1 MNEFRKLSILG
12 KTFVIF
18 ILLQPFLDF
27 YFFYVPPLSK
37 IFPFAISTII
47 RIIFTAV
54 LAFFYLRERPD
65 WKILR
70 WILIYFGVCIV
81 YFAAHV
87 LNARHFSSYSPNNFN
102 FSMFGEAFYL
112 VRMLIPVFI
121 IFMTMHVHLN
131 FQAFSMIVQTLS
143 WIVSGSI
150 VFFNLVKLSLASY
163 GDGFITGNIFNWFT
177 NGDPGSFYGF
187 ASKGFF
193 YYANSISGVVLLLVP
208 FVLYLNFT
216 KPRWTNISLAVVQL
230 LSCLILGT
238 KTAVLGF
245 LGLLFASLI
254 IFLFSYVIGKEN
266 NFQKSSLGLVFSLL
280 IIAGLII
287 PFSPMSNRSLTNRV
301 TITEKNSNKAALL
314 KQQKVLER
322 ELEHKAHGKITPL
335 MRYIQA
341 NYQNYSLNP
350 EFVNGKYSYIIDPV
364 FWSEVM
370 KAPLKKRMDYRY
382 LEKAML
388 DRLKKI
394 NNNPLDNWL
403 GITYTRMN
411 NIFNLERDFLS
422 QWYALGFIGA
432 MIILGPMLW
441 LFFNFIY
448 LMIFKFKKYFNFL
461 NAEMTLSIF
470 GIIVFSIYAGNILDF
485 LTSAVLLAFFV
496 GQTKSFFNHTENKNI
511 HWLER
516 D

>member
-1 MNEFRKLSILG
+1 MSLLG

-54 LAFFYLRERPD
+54 LAIFYLREKPD
-65 WKILR
+65 RKVLKWV
-70 WILIYFGVCIV
+70 LIYLGVCIV
-81 YFAAHV
+81 YFALHV
-87 LNARHFSSYSPNNFN
+87 LNARHFNSFSTTNFN
-102 FSMFGEAFYL
+102 FSLFGEAFYL
-112 VRMLIPVFI
+112 IRMLIPVFI
-121 IFMTMHVHLN
+121 ILLTTHVD
-131 FQAFSMIVQTLS
+131 FGFATFSVLTQTLA

-150 VFFNLVKLSLASY
+150 VLFNLIKLSLASY
-163 GDGFITGNIFNWFT
+163 GDGFISGNIFEWFT

-208 FVLYLNFT
+208 FILYLIFT
-216 KPRWTNISLAVVQL
+216 APKWNNLSLAVVQL
-230 LSCLILGT
+230 LSCLMLGT
-238 KTAVLGF
+238 KTAMLGY
-245 LGLLFASLI
+245 LALLFGTLL
-254 IFLFSYVIGKEN
+254 IFLFTYSLGKE
-266 NFQKSSLGLVFSLL
+266 KTLHRSSIGLSFLLLL
-280 IIAGLII
+280 IAGSII
-287 PFSPMSNRSLTNRV
+287 PFSPMSNRSLTNDV

-314 KQQKVLER
+314 KQQQVLKR

-341 NYQNYSLNP
+341 NYQEYSLNP
-350 EFVNGKYSYIIDPV
+350 EFVNGKYSYIIDPE

-388 DRLKKI
+388 DRVKKI
-394 NNNPLDNWL
+394 NNNHLDNWF

-422 QWYALGFIGA
+422 QWYSMGFFGVLIL
-432 MIILGPMLW
+432 LGPMVFLT
-441 LFFNFIY
+441 LKFIY
-448 LMIFKFKKYFNFL
+448 LLLFKFKSYFNFL
-461 NAEMTLSIF
+461 NASMTLAIV
-470 GIIVFSIYAGNILDF
+470 GIIGFSVYAGNILDF

-496 GQTKSFFNHTENKNI
+496 GQTNVFFKHSDPKNKP
-511 HWLER
+511 LLR
-516 D
+516 TL